1 MVAQGATKKA
11 NKVGANMNN
20 LGTCWYCGK
29 MVALDEFG
37 DPSERAFH
45 FSCFLKYETERDKT
59 LEEYLRLK
67 SKVSFER
74 ALRKIERQSG
84 LNINDYY
91 DDASAVEEFIDE
103 NPHKFDSSD
112 EIMAAIE
119 LVHERIKSKTQFKIG
134 RRRVDFLI
142 PSLHVA
148 LEIDG
153 KLHEFKVVKDSN
165 REIEIMKNLNKQ
177 MGGSWEVIRIPTKY
191 IETNIKQL
199 GKAIAALYNS
209 RQSER
214 KKNNGFLP
222 TNWSKTNKI
231 AQINALSNIED
242 QTKETINLDNII
254 NPVEL

>member
-1 MVAQGATKKA
+1 
-11 NKVGANMNN
+11 
-20 LGTCWYCGK
+20 
-29 MVALDEFG
+29 
-37 DPSERAFH
+37 
-45 FSCFLKYETERDKT
+45 
-59 LEEYLRLK
+59 
-67 SKVSFER
+67 
-74 ALRKIERQSG
+74 
-84 LNINDYY
+84 
-91 DDASAVEEFIDE
+91 
-103 NPHKFDSSD
+103 
-112 EIMAAIE
+112 MAAIE

>member
-1 MVAQGATKKA
+1 
-11 NKVGANMNN
+11 MNN

-37 DPSERAFH
+37 DPGERAFH
-45 FSCFLKYETERDKT
+45 SSCFLKYETERDKT
-59 LEEYLRLK
+59 LEDYLKLK

-74 ALRKIERQSG
+74 ALKKIERQNG
-84 LNINDYY
+84 VNINDYY
-91 DDASAVEEFIDE
+91 DDANAVREFIDE
-103 NPHKFDSSD
+103 KPRTFESSD
-112 EIMAAIE
+112 EIMTAIE

-134 RRRVDFLI
+134 KRRVDFLI

-165 REIEIMKNLNKQ
+165 REIEIMENLNKQ
-177 MGGSWEVIRIPTKY
+177 MGGNWEVIRIPTKY

-199 GKAIAALYNS
+199 GKAIAVLYKK
-209 RQSER
+209 RQNER

-222 TNWSKTNKI
+222 TNWSKTNKV
-231 AQINALSNIED
+231 AQINALNDIED
-242 QTKETINLDNII
+242 QTKETINLDSVKK
-254 NPVEL
+254 PTEL